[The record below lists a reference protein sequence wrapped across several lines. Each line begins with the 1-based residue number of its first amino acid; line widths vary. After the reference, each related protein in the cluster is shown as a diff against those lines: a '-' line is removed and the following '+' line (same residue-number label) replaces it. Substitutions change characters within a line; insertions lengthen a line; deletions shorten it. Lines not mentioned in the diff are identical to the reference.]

1 MPGILNV
8 RSTMTK
14 RSNSGSNM
22 WAGYATSKEEWKK
35 IGRWETWRPA
45 VKDTGKGIGKMF
57 IVKVF
62 TVIILITLVNMGI
75 F

>member
-1 MPGILNV
+1 VGGL
-8 RSTMTK
+8 
-14 RSNSGSNM
+14 
-22 WAGYATSKEEWKK
+22 WTSKEEWKK